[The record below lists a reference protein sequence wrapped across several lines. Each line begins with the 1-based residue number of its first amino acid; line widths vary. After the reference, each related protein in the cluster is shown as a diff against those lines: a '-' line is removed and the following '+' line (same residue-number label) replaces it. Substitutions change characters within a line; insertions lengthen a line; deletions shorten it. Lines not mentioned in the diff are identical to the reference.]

1 MVVGYEFSIYFSF
14 MIEVVYLH
22 ALEDLLVEEFFAEAL
37 RHHLIEQV
45 KVYLPL
51 VIILLALIV
60 SVPL

>member
-1 MVVGYEFSIYFSF
+1 MVVRYEVYIYFSF
-14 MIEVVYLH
+14 MIEVVYLN

-45 KVYLPL
+45 KVNLPL